1 MVQLKKSKCFREKKK
16 ILGTA
21 KKNFEFAS
29 KQHSKEPFDQFD
41 CQFQKNTTQ
50 EK

>member
-1 MVQLKKSKCFREKKK
+1 MLLEKEKK